1 MLKMIFR
8 FFFLIGKSPVGE
20 SVICFIFWGFLKQIQ
35 VIVCY
40 SDLTVTSMLKA
51 AGTRIVKCAMFK
63 TWVKCTVLGSSI
75 HIHRNLFSQFKVL
88 NQDRSKQ
95 LVFKIDYIINILRCS
110 VKKSSKPYVAF
121 LQSTVL

>member
-1 MLKMIFR
+1 MLKMIFC

-75 HIHRNLFSQFKVL
+75 HIHWNYIASLKPLKPNIELF
-88 NQDRSKQ
+88 
-95 LVFKIDYIINILRCS
+95 
-110 VKKSSKPYVAF
+110 
-121 LQSTVL
+121 